1 MKRWII
7 IPRNSGLLL
16 LVMLILFAL
25 DMAKPGIG
33 QFALIPSLKQSAQ
46 TRIPQIP
53 TPRIIPTLPQPE
65 TPQPEDNQPPQLP
78 PPPQRADCTAI
89 ESYANQCTQL

>member
-7 IPRNSGLLL
+7 IPRVPGLLVL
-16 LVMLILFAL
+16 LMLVLFAL

-33 QFALIPSLKQSAQ
+33 QFAIIPNLRKSAQ
-46 TRIPQIP
+46 QSIQSIPKP
-53 TPRIIPTLPQPE
+53 GIIPHLPVTE
-65 TPQPEDNQPPQLP
+65 TPQPEPPQPPQ